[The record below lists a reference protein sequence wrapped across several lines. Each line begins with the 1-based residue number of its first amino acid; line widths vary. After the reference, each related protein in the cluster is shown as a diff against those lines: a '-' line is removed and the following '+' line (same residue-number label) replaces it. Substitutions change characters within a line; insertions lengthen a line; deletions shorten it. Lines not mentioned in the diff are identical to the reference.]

1 MSATDHP
8 EGSNGDGGDTP
19 GGGGHGVPMEL
30 HRIII
35 NENADQQ
42 VIQLKE
48 LDGERRFPIVIGSL
62 EAVAIHRRLL
72 GETPERPLTHD
83 LLASV
88 VDHLGGRV
96 ERIVITR
103 LEAHTFYARVHLRDA
118 NGGLKQVDSRP
129 SDAIA
134 LGVATMVP
142 IFVAEKVLDEVC

>member
-1 MSATDHP
+1 
-8 EGSNGDGGDTP
+8 
-19 GGGGHGVPMEL
+19 MEL
-30 HRIII
+30 HKIII

-48 LDGERRFPIVIGSL
+48 VPDDGEAGGGRGFPIVIGSL
-62 EAVAIHRRLL
+62 EAFAIHRRLL

-88 VDHLGGRV
+88 VDTLGGTV
-96 ERIVITR
+96 ERIGITH
-103 LEAHTFYARVHLRDA
+103 LEAHTFYAVVHLRDKD
-118 NGGLKQVDSRP
+118 GGLHEIDSRP

-142 IFVAEKVLDEVC
+142 IYVDEAVLDEVC